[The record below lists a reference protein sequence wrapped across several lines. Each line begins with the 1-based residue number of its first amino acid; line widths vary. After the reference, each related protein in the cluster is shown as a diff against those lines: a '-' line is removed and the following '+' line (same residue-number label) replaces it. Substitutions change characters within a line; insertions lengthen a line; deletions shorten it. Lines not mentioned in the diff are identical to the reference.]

1 MLDETKREPLSQA
14 QSPLQLRAFAQKPR
28 TACLQNQATR
38 PTEDGAPQPKIF
50 PGSMVIAWQEPG
62 RIVER
67 VVLSEG
73 LLSIGSHPD
82 NSLVLQDVQVSRF
95 HCRLHA
101 REDGTVWLRDLGSRN
116 GTLVDGVRVVETELS
131 PGARIKLGSQTLRI
145 ERQGV
150 MAALDALPGMVARDP
165 IMAPAIALLR
175 KAAPSRLPVTLRG
188 ETGTGKEVAARA
200 LHALSP
206 RAQGPF
212 IAINCGAIAAD
223 LAEAELFGH
232 ERGAFTGAIASAPGA
247 FGAADGG
254 TLFLD
259 EIGELP
265 LSLQVKLLRALE
277 SDEVKPVGAA
287 RSRKVDVRILCA
299 THRDLRKLVQ
309 GGEFREDLFYR
320 LQGVEI
326 VLPPLRARPR
336 DILAIAEKVLAREA
350 EGVCLTAEA
359 KSALLSHPWPGNA
372 RELIHTLRLALLLR
386 EGNHLHANDLRF
398 ELPLSE
404 DREEE
409 PDDTDSVTC
418 SEPLANY
425 GSLRTLGEM
434 EETAVRSAHKRHGG
448 HRRAMSAELGIS
460 KSSLLRKLNSYG
472 LR

>member
-1 MLDETKREPLSQA
+1 MLDETKRDPLSQA
-14 QSPLQLRAFAQKPR
+14 QSPLQLRPFTQRPR
-28 TACLQNQATR
+28 TAHLQNQATR
-38 PTEDGAPQPKIF
+38 PTEDGAPQPEIS

-82 NSLVLQDVQVSRF
+82 NSLVLQDAQVSRF

-116 GTLVDGVRVVETELS
+116 GSLVDGVRVVEIELS
-131 PGARIKLGSQTLRI
+131 PGARITLGTQALRI

-165 IMAPAIALLR
+165 IMAPVVALLR

-350 EGVCLTAEA
+350 EGVTLTAEA
-359 KSALLSHPWPGNA
+359 RSALLSHPWPGNA

-386 EGNHLHANDLRF
+386 EGNHLHADDLRL
-398 ELPLSE
+398 ELPPE

-409 PDDTDSVTC
+409 PDDTSSLTC
-418 SEPLANY
+418 SEPFANY

-434 EETAVRSAHKRHGG
+434 EESAVRSAYKRHGG
-448 HRRAMSAELGIS
+448 HRRAMCDELGVS
-460 KSSLLRKLNSYG
+460 KSSLLRKLNGYG

>member
-14 QSPLQLRAFAQKPR
+14 QSPLQLRPFAQRPR
-28 TACLQNQATR
+28 TSYLQNQATR
-38 PTEDGAPQPKIF
+38 PTEDGAPQPEIL

-82 NSLVLQDVQVSRF
+82 NSLVLQDAQVSRF

-116 GTLVDGVRVVETELS
+116 GSLVDGVRVVEIELS
-131 PGARIKLGSQTLRI
+131 PGARITLGTQALRI

-165 IMAPAIALLR
+165 IMAPAVALLR

-200 LHALSP
+200 LHALST

-309 GGEFREDLFYR
+309 RGEFREDLFYR

-350 EGVCLTAEA
+350 EGVTLTAEA

-386 EGNHLHANDLRF
+386 EGNHLHANDLRL
-398 ELPLSE
+398 ELPPPD
-404 DREEE
+404 DRDEE
-409 PDDTDSVTC
+409 PDDTASLTC
-418 SEPLANY
+418 SEPFANY
-425 GSLRTLGEM
+425 GSLRTLCEM

-448 HRRAMSAELGIS
+448 HRRAMCDELGIS
-460 KSSLLRKLNSYG
+460 KSSLLRKLNGYG